1 MRSIDIWRVRDGRL
15 AEHWDELNTA
25 DWFAQLEGAEPQQ
38 RTGAAQ
44 PRNTAADGARQ
55 AHLLTAAVQDTP

>member
-25 DWFAQLEGAEPQQ
+25 DWFAQLQGAEPQP
-38 RTGAAQ
+38 RTGATSA
-44 PRNTAADGARQ
+44 
-55 AHLLTAAVQDTP
+55 